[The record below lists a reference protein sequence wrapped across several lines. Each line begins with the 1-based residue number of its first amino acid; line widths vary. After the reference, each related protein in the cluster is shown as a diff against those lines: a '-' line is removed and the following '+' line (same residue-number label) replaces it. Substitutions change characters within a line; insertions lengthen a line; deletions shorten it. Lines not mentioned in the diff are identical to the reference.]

1 MANRVRTG
9 RVWLLTALVL
19 PLEAGL
25 QGAGAAGLGLLSLGA
40 AGLGLPAVAAAQEQ
54 QAPSPDGV
62 RQEAARRLPAPW
74 AVQDVTLHP
83 AGADGVAAVSVR
95 VRLTQPTFAVE
106 RRTDEVAFLRPV
118 ADAGTEK
125 VLTGTAA
132 PAAGNGQGI
141 TLAFDNAEV
150 LDSLGRPADQLP
162 GRTVVAGTPDAAAA
176 AEKLAAAA
184 ARKREADEQTAD
196 NALAETERM
205 AQQMK
210 LIAARTQQMDTVR
223 ARLSGGEPAARIAA
237 FEAALGGDDV
247 PLRQF
252 ALETAFAGRDQT
264 LLNLALRDWLGR
276 KKAVPVQ
283 LYATREEPASE
294 TVLRNLGPLTLE
306 IQGFNTV
313 SGNLVGRLGAAGY
326 TITMP
331 SAASGYLAQN
341 ELTINS
347 FGCSLTLRLT
357 EHRTFDGLYRCQTL
371 PALVARIVLD

>member
-1 MANRVRTG
+1 MANGMRTG
-9 RVWLLTALVL
+9 RGWRLTALIL
-19 PLEAGL
+19 PLGL
-25 QGAGAAGLGLLSLGA
+25 GIAGAAG
-40 AGLGLPAVAAAQEQ
+40 AQD
-54 QAPSPDGV
+54 APVPVPSPDAV

-74 AVQDVTLHP
+74 TVQDVTILP
-83 AGADGVAAVSVR
+83 AGPDGAAPGVRVR
-95 VRLTQPTFAVE
+95 VRLAQPTFVVE

-125 VLTGTAA
+125 VLTGTAV
-132 PAAGNGQGI
+132 PAAGNAPG
-141 TLAFDNAEV
+141 LDLVFDNAEV

-162 GRTVVAGTPDAAAA
+162 GRTVVAGTPEAAAA
-176 AEKLAAAA
+176 AEKLAAAS
-184 ARKREADEQTAD
+184 ARKREADEQAAD

-223 ARLSGGEPAARIAA
+223 ARLAGGEPAARIAA

-252 ALETAFAGRDQT
+252 ALETAFAGRDPT

-276 KKAVPVQ
+276 KKTVPVQ

-306 IQGFNTV
+306 VQGFNTV
-313 SGNLVGRLGAAGY
+313 SGTLMGRLGAAGY

-331 SAASGYLAQN
+331 SVASGYLAQN